1 MNILAQEKNY
11 LPIDIETKY
20 HACSRRV
27 VSSWSIKKVLSF
39 YHVKRSS
46 LYRRLKKF
54 NGTKESLIDKSHKP
68 LKKHPNSIDS
78 DIVNKILNLHKR
90 NSSQS
95 FTEIRVRLKHDGIN
109 VSPSSVLRIFKRN
122 NAFVAYKPNK
132 KKHDKKYFTPK
143 MVHEKWQ
150 IDVKY
155 VPKECKAPGLDDKF
169 YQYTILDECSRKR
182 ALYFTNEHSIYE
194 TVQAIKYAHE
204 FFGCYPKEIQTDNGV
219 EFTDKVHRKPNR
231 KHSRKGPNFLEN
243 FCEIHNIFH
252 HLIHPRTL
260 EHNGKVERS
269 HRIDQDKFYR
279 YLRFYSLADLRK
291 QGLAWNKRDNNLPK
305 LVLNFK
311 TPNEVELEKLKELL
325 DTTGEIRC
333 SKRLTSFES

>member
-143 MVHEKWQ
+143 WCMKSG
-150 IDVKY
+150 K
-155 VPKECKAPGLDDKF
+155 LMLNM
-169 YQYTILDECSRKR
+169 YQKNAKR
-182 ALYFTNEHSIYE
+182 Q
-194 TVQAIKYAHE
+194 V
-204 FFGCYPKEIQTDNGV
+204 
-219 EFTDKVHRKPNR
+219 
-231 KHSRKGPNFLEN
+231 
-243 FCEIHNIFH
+243 
-252 HLIHPRTL
+252 
-260 EHNGKVERS
+260 
-269 HRIDQDKFYR
+269 
-279 YLRFYSLADLRK
+279 
-291 QGLAWNKRDNNLPK
+291 
-305 LVLNFK
+305 
-311 TPNEVELEKLKELL
+311 
-325 DTTGEIRC
+325 
-333 SKRLTSFES
+333 

>member
-95 FTEIRVRLKHDGIN
+95 FTEIRVRLKHDEIN

-169 YQYTILDECSRKR
+169 YQYTILDECSRKKS
-182 ALYFTNEHSIYE
+182 F
-194 TVQAIKYAHE
+194 
-204 FFGCYPKEIQTDNGV
+204 
-219 EFTDKVHRKPNR
+219 
-231 KHSRKGPNFLEN
+231 
-243 FCEIHNIFH
+243 IFY
-252 HLIHPRTL
+252 
-260 EHNGKVERS
+260 K
-269 HRIDQDKFYR
+269 
-279 YLRFYSLADLRK
+279 
-291 QGLAWNKRDNNLPK
+291 
-305 LVLNFK
+305 
-311 TPNEVELEKLKELL
+311 
-325 DTTGEIRC
+325 
-333 SKRLTSFES
+333 